1 MNGRS
6 LLTTFVL
13 GLYIVSTLALW
24 IFVQLES
31 YSAITD
37 NTSIDRGTTIP

>member
-6 LLTTFVL
+6 LITTFVL
-13 GLYIVSTLALW
+13 VLYIASTLALW

-31 YSAITD
+31 YSAVID
-37 NTSIDRGTTIP
+37 NTTVDGSASNP